1 MIASPI
7 VLALA
12 LQSAAAEPQPPA
24 SGAVQDEIL
33 VIARRNAAAL
43 DRCLTAGCPPI
54 DDIKASIAVAE
65 HSFYNGDYRG
75 ARSVLAR
82 SIARNK
88 GYAKEMPG
96 AVAALYEASSNVNI
110 HFGDRRAY
118 RSDIANRVEIMRDS
132 APGDTMQQ
140 IAASALLGDMWLAT
154 GASEQAARAYKAT
167 AAQAVASGVPRL
179 GAYFDLR
186 RANVHLASGHF
197 AEADQVLR
205 TVERGAFASDPGVR
219 EAIAGFRIRL
229 ASVRKDGAGL
239 ERAMADLAALQPRA
253 TPVLVSYKPIASSAQ
268 QGVEAASRDWDT
280 PVGNVPIGSNR
291 YAWVDIGFEIGSDG
305 RTRDAQVL
313 RGRMNAE
320 RTTAI
325 TRHIASRR
333 YSPFTPETGAT
344 GTYRVERYSLRSPRG
359 VPPNSNVVQRVGAQ
373 QLEMMDITRSY
384 LAPPDA

>member
-1 MIASPI
+1 MIASPL

-24 SGAVQDEIL
+24 TGAVQDQIL

-43 DRCLTAGCPPI
+43 ERCLTAGCPPI

-82 SIARNK
+82 SISRNK
-88 GYAKEMPG
+88 GYAKEMPA
-96 AVAALYEASSNVNI
+96 AVAALYEASSNVNL

-118 RSDIANRVEIMRDS
+118 RSDIANRVEIMRES

-154 GASEQAARAYKAT
+154 GASDQADRAYRGV
-167 AAQAVASGVPRL
+167 AAQAIASGEPRL

-186 RANVHLASGHF
+186 RANIHLASRHF
-197 AEADQVLR
+197 AEAERVLR
-205 TVERGAFASDPGVR
+205 TVERGAFASDPGLR
-219 EAIAGFRIRL
+219 QAIAGFRIRL
-229 ASVRKDGAGL
+229 ASARGDSAGL
-239 ERAMADLAALQPRA
+239 ERALADLATLRPRE
-253 TPVLVSYKPIASSAQ
+253 TPVLLSYNPIALSTQ
-268 QGVEAASRDWDT
+268 QGVEAASREWGT
-280 PVGNVPIGSNR
+280 PVGNVALSSGG
-291 YAWVDIGFEIGSDG
+291 YAWMDIGFEIGADG
-305 RTRDAQVL
+305 RTREAQVL

-320 RTTAI
+320 RTAAI

-333 YSPFTPETGAT
+333 YSPFTPEAGAT
-344 GTYRVERYSLRSPRG
+344 GTYRVERYTLRGPRG
-359 VPPNSNVVQRVGAQ
+359 VPKGSNVVQRVGAQ

-384 LAPPDA
+384 LAPPDG